1 MNTTDT
7 FTLFR
12 SEHAYR
18 IVTALLAMSEAG
30 EKELLIPDVA
40 YKAMTPYGVTRHWIN
55 MFTDYG
61 FIRLTR
67 YGFRENALRR
77 HSRHVV
83 IHITNSKL
91 LGQLYTYMWIQNWE
105 EKFKEDLKIPNLQ
118 LLQKAA

>member
-1 MNTTDT
+1 MSTDT

-18 IVTALLAMSEAG
+18 IVTALLAMNESG

-40 YKAMTPYGVTRHWIN
+40 YKSMTSYGVTRHWIN

-83 IHITNSKL
+83 IHITNSML
-91 LGQLYTYMWIQNWE
+91 LRQLYAYMWIQSWE
-105 EKFKEDLKIPNLQ
+105 ESFKKDLKILNLQ